1 MLYDYWFVQ
10 FDFPDEDGKPY
21 RASGGK
27 MVWNERL
34 KREIPDEWAV
44 LTLSDLVQHINTGLN
59 PRQNFKLG
67 NGSIRY
73 VTVKNLGKDGSIDY
87 SSCDVIDE
95 AARAKVHARSDISTG
110 DVLFASI
117 APLGRCHVIMEE
129 PQDWD
134 INESVF
140 SIRPSSLSTPEYLYG
155 FLTSEHFVHGAT
167 NQSTGSIFKGIR
179 INDLLDT
186 DVILPDR
193 RTLEGYSIKARM
205 ILNAQHATSKES
217 IVLQELRDWLLP
229 MLMNGQ
235 ATVEATQPNA
245 TQPNYRLSNRIN
257 AHQRNVRFLKA
268 ADPMANGQS
277 TIMATSQLA
286 GQGRVQVL
294 KQSRQRRFFQSSLL
308 RIPYGLR
315 ECKTIKPLATIH
327 FAKQAPKR
335 KISRFIIHLRRFRA
349 PKPARFC
356 PWDKNETVGSRFRN
370 GLRICPRICPERL
383 REITRR
389 DSVAWRPKPTTKL

>member
-34 KREIPDEWAV
+34 KREIPDGWAV

-87 SSCDVIDE
+87 SSCDVIDK

-217 IVLQELRDWLLP
+217 IVLQELRDWLHP
-229 MLMNGQ
+229 MLMSGQ
-235 ATVEATQPNA
+235 ASVKPQQT
-245 TQPNYRLSNRIN
+245 NYRLS
-257 AHQRNVRFLKA
+257 
-268 ADPMANGQS
+268 
-277 TIMATSQLA
+277 
-286 GQGRVQVL
+286 
-294 KQSRQRRFFQSSLL
+294 
-308 RIPYGLR
+308 
-315 ECKTIKPLATIH
+315 
-327 FAKQAPKR
+327 
-335 KISRFIIHLRRFRA
+335 
-349 PKPARFC
+349 
-356 PWDKNETVGSRFRN
+356 
-370 GLRICPRICPERL
+370 
-383 REITRR
+383 R
-389 DSVAWRPKPTTKL
+389 D